1 MMIMIGMKI
10 VITMMMKMPGI
21 ANLSPGHSGL
31 SDRTRH
37 DTAAG
42 PADQGPAGGGGGGGG
57 PPGNRDEE
65 QRRYNVIMDR
75 YERLMERYHSL
86 TFRYVGG
93 NN

>member
-1 MMIMIGMKI
+1 
-10 VITMMMKMPGI
+10 MMMKMPGI

-37 DTAAG
+37 DIAAG
-42 PADQGPAGGGGGGGG
+42 PADPGPAGGGGGG

-75 YERLMERYHSL
+75 Y
-86 TFRYVGG
+86 
-93 NN
+93 